1 MKRIKK
7 KYAFTCVALCVL
19 TIYYFSLPGHLFKD
33 PYSTVIEA
41 ANGELLSAT
50 IATDGQWRFPEAVEV
65 PEKFSKALI
74 VYEDKRFYDH
84 PGVDV
89 LSLARALRQNLKA
102 GKVKSG
108 GSTIS
113 MQVIRLSRK
122 GKSRTI
128 VEKIVE
134 SIKATR
140 LELRYSKSKI
150 LSLYAAHAPF
160 GGNVVGLEAACW
172 RYFGRG
178 PENLSWSEA
187 CLLAVLPNS
196 PALIHPGKNRDKLK
210 VKRNQ
215 LLDRLRVSG
224 VIDEFTCQLAKEEP
238 VPEQPLP
245 LPRFAYHLLN
255 RMQRDGHVQ
264 KKIKSTVD
272 FSIQQRVEQII
283 QEHHERLSANQVYNA
298 AALILNVETGDV
310 IAYVGNTE
318 NKQQQHGDNV
328 DIIASPRSTG
338 SILKPFLFA
347 AMLDE
352 GKLLSKTLLPD
363 IPTAIGGFSPK
374 NFSKEYDGAVH
385 ADKALIRSL
394 NVPAVHML
402 KEYRYEKFHSLLEDI
417 GITTLTE
424 PPDHYGLSLILGGAE
439 ATLWDITGVYA
450 SMARTLNRFF
460 HHPGK
465 NKYNRLDFHQP
476 YYYLRETTQL
486 ENYSSPVEENSF
498 LSAASIYMT
507 FDALKEVYRP
517 GEESGWKYFNS
528 SKKIA
533 WKTGTSFG
541 LRDGWAVG
549 VTPQYAVGIWVG
561 NADGEG
567 RAGLTGTEAAAPI
580 LFDIFSQLPGNSWF
594 QKPLI
599 EMTEVAICAASGH
612 RASPLCHPVDSVFIL
627 KAGIETKPCPY
638 HQKIHLSPEKK
649 FRVHSG
655 CMDVNRISHVN
666 WFVLPPVPEYYFK
679 SKNMAY
685 KSLPPFHQDC
695 TTATPFA
702 TMELIY
708 PKLHARL
715 FIPRDLDGSAGNAV
729 FELAHRNAKTTI
741 YWHVD
746 GAYIGFTK
754 GLHQMAI
761 NATEGTHKLTVVDED
776 GEQLERFFEVISKI

>member
-1 MKRIKK
+1 
-7 KYAFTCVALCVL
+7 
-19 TIYYFSLPGHLFKD
+19 LPGHLFKD